1 MPRQAVSRLITLVV
15 LAALTITA
23 AANPLLA
30 AGPRLRPGLPL
41 TAEPRINMA
50 IRIVDVL
57 LAFGPAVGRMTGEFQ
72 RWRPPVVVS
81 EPGTWMGS
89 LVGVLLWVWL
99 VPEPQ
104 PADPPAPLPSFHD
117 LYQPIDAPVLPPELQ
132 PGPDGW

>member
-1 MPRQAVSRLITLVV
+1 MTRRAVSRLITLVV
-15 LAALTITA
+15 LAALTITT

-30 AGPRLRPGLPL
+30 AGPRLRPGLP
-41 TAEPRINMA
+41 PIPDHRINMA
-50 IRIVDVL
+50 IRIVDFL
-57 LAFGPAVGRMTGEFQ
+57 LSFGPAAGRMAGEFQ
-72 RWRPPVVVS
+72 RWRPPVVIS
-81 EPGTWMGS
+81 EPGSWMGT

-117 LYQPIDAPVLPPELQ
+117 LYQPIDAPVLPPDLL